1 MKTISIETTTKVH
14 HFSIGEGELQAR
26 TLQKG
31 PSEVDRK
38 QDYENHLNEGGA
50 QMTEREETI
59 YYGRSCVSFIDV
71 SLHVATNVEIQ
82 ITKEKSKIHI
92 RLMLLESPYGPISI
106 LDDIFHDMEDQD
118 VVRAGIADLLG
129 TIAPIH
135 MKDILDKMD
144 ADLTTTL
151 RLADAEFIFHP
162 DRLTVKD
169 HSDCQTT
176 VYERNKLYSH
186 STTFAPKGDGSCD
199 RVISLCIFPPSNS
212 VALKSVD
219 IFHGTFDTM
228 EDPPGFI
235 ELLRAIVNYLPGN
248 RETDSEETSSQESRE
263 SSCSSTV

>member
-1 MKTISIETTTKVH
+1 
-14 HFSIGEGELQAR
+14 
-26 TLQKG
+26 
-31 PSEVDRK
+31 
-38 QDYENHLNEGGA
+38 
-50 QMTEREETI
+50 
-59 YYGRSCVSFIDV
+59 
-71 SLHVATNVEIQ
+71 
-82 ITKEKSKIHI
+82 
-92 RLMLLESPYGPISI
+92 MLLEGSYGPISI
-106 LDDIFHDMEDQD
+106 LDDIFHDMEDQAIL
-118 VVRAGIADLLG
+118 RAGIAD
-129 TIAPIH
+129 
-135 MKDILDKMD
+135 ILDTITTTLPPDTGLASRMKNVLEQMD

-151 RLADAEFIFHP
+151 HLANSEFIFHP

-228 EDPPGFI
+228 EDPPGFM
-235 ELLRAIVNYLPGN
+235 ELLHAIVNYLPGN
-248 RETDSEETSSQESRE
+248 RATDSEETSSQESRE